1 MERRKLFENDDQ
13 SNSGSEDEAKDKR
26 SSGSES
32 SEDDTIR
39 KYEWDKKKIEAL
51 KAQKK
56 VNIVNGK
63 VQDEIPDYRIDVLED
78 DFIEGE
84 IIKISDD
91 VYNLTI
97 AANMSKTC
105 SPQQL
110 NYCFTQCFVTFVI

>member
-1 MERRKLFENDDQ
+1 MFENDDQ
-13 SNSGSEDEAKDKR
+13 SASGSEGSAKDQR

-32 SEDDTIR
+32 SEDDSSR
-39 KYEWDKKKIEAL
+39 RFEWDQKKIAAL
-51 KAQKK
+51 KQQKK

-63 VQDEIPDYRIDVLED
+63 VQEEVPDYRIDVLED

-84 IIKISDD
+84 LIKISDD

-105 SPQQL
+105 SPQ
-110 NYCFTQCFVTFVI
+110 